1 MDKIILLR
9 EYIKKTIHKILKEQ
23 EEKAHNAEKALFLI
37 HRFPKLKELFV
48 ELMSPAYGRFIASI
62 EIIAPKPTTFLVELI
77 NGQQFE
83 IAYLGLNKF
92 RLKILGK
99 KYYPSDLKELE
110 RASQAIA
117 NMLTLSKVDPNEEAS
132 KQKEYDAGL
141 AADMS
146 GGGGTF
152 GGGSFPGGSPEQLG
166 GELPTGEPEIPVS
179 TEPLTADSEI
189 PENPDE
195 EKPEQ

>member
-1 MDKIILLR
+1 
-9 EYIKKTIHKILKEQ
+9 
-23 EEKAHNAEKALFLI
+23 
-37 HRFPKLKELFV
+37 
-48 ELMSPAYGRFIASI
+48 
-62 EIIAPKPTTFLVELI
+62 
-77 NGQQFE
+77 
-83 IAYLGLNKF
+83 
-92 RLKILGK
+92 
-99 KYYPSDLKELE
+99 
-110 RASQAIA
+110 
-117 NMLTLSKVDPNEEAS
+117 MLTLSKVDPNEEAS

-152 GGGSFPGGSPEQLG
+152 GGGSFPGGNPEQPG